1 MKTKC
6 VADIKDRDLVD
17 GIFLVKDKILA
28 MAKNGKPYLTLKLMD
43 KSGEVDAKVWDNADE
58 VGSLFDKNDFLAVRA
73 KASVY
78 LGKMQ
83 LILSELKLVP
93 EDQVD
98 LADFLPETD
107 RDINVMVG
115 ELKGL
120 VSSLRDPE
128 LKRLL
133 IAFFGDPELMAQ
145 FRVAPAAKGMH
156 HVYLGGLLEHSLAVA
171 KLVDAMTP
179 LYEGL
184 NRDLLIAGALL
195 HDIGKV
201 REMSYIRS
209 FDYTDEG
216 KLIGHI
222 TIGVEML
229 QERISSLPGFPVELG
244 MLLKHML
251 LSHHGQYEYGSPKRP
266 KTLEAT
272 ILNYLDDLDSKINGI
287 RTHIRK
293 EPDNPSRWTS
303 YHRLYDRYFFK
314 ENCLQGEEMELRPE
328 DCLEPSE
335 RIPERVSPPPF
346 SSPPPQAPQAQ
357 HPPEAPRAP
366 QAQQAQQQKGGAP
379 QEPARGNE
387 QGRKNFSNNPFAALK
402 NPKG

>member
-1 MKTKC
+1 MKRKF

-17 GIFLVKDKILA
+17 AVFLVREKILA

-43 KSGEVDAKVWDNADE
+43 KTGELDAKVWDNADE
-58 VGSLFDKNDFLAVRA
+58 VGTLFDKNDFLAVRA

-83 LILSELKLVP
+83 LILSELKRVP
-93 EDQVD
+93 EEDVD

-107 RDINVMVG
+107 RDINLMVE
-115 ELKGL
+115 ELQGM
-120 VSSLRDPE
+120 VASLKDPD
-128 LKRLL
+128 LARLL
-133 IAFFGDPELMAQ
+133 CAFFDDPALLAQ

-179 LYEGL
+179 LYRGL

-201 REMSYIRS
+201 REMTYLRS
-209 FDYTDEG
+209 FDYSDEG

-229 QERISSLPGFPVELG
+229 QERISRLPDFPVELG

-266 KTLEAT
+266 KTMEAT

-314 ENCLQGEEMELRPE
+314 ENGMPCEEQELF
-328 DCLEPSE
+328 PSE
-335 RIPERVSPPPF
+335 VPEPPV
-346 SSPPPQAPQAQ
+346 
-357 HPPEAPRAP
+357 
-366 QAQQAQQQKGGAP
+366 
-379 QEPARGNE
+379 EPAPEPAPVRPPSGRGRDE
-387 QGRKNFSNNPFAALK
+387 GRKSFSNNPFATLK
-402 NPKG
+402 NETLDLF

>member
-1 MKTKC
+1 MKKKYI
-6 VADIKDRDLVD
+6 ADIKDRDVVESVY
-17 GIFLVKDKILA
+17 LVKDKIMA

-43 KSGEVDAKVWDNADE
+43 KTGEVDAKVWDNADQIAE
-58 VGSLFDKNDFLAVRA
+58 LFDKNDFLAVRA

-93 EDQVD
+93 EESVE
-98 LADFLPETD
+98 LADFLPETE
-107 RDINVMVG
+107 RDINQMVE
-115 ELKGL
+115 ELWTL
-120 VSSLRDPE
+120 IDSLGDPE

-133 IAFFGDPELMAQ
+133 SAFFSDAELLAQ
-145 FRVAPAAKGMH
+145 YRVAPAAKGMH
-156 HVYLGGLLEHSLAVA
+156 HVYLGGLLEHSLSVA
-171 KLVDAMTP
+171 KLVDAIMP
-179 LYEGL
+179 LYVGL

-201 REMSYIRS
+201 REMTYLRA
-209 FDYTDEG
+209 FDYSDEG

-229 QERISSLPGFPVELG
+229 QERIAALPGFPFELG

-266 KTLEAT
+266 KTVEAT

-287 RTHIRK
+287 RTHIKK

-314 ENCLQGEEMELRPE
+314 ENCLPVAVQEECPE
-328 DCLEPSE
+328 ES
-335 RIPERVSPPPF
+335 
-346 SSPPPQAPQAQ
+346 
-357 HPPEAPRAP
+357 
-366 QAQQAQQQKGGAP
+366 
-379 QEPARGNE
+379 EPAEPAPCPEPAVAEPGVHTPQGPAGNQPAARPQQSRGE
-387 QGRKNFSNNPFAALK
+387 RKNFSNNPFAALK
-402 NPKG
+402 DDFDLF

>member
-1 MKTKC
+1 LKKKC
-6 VADIKDRDLVD
+6 VADIKDRDMVD
-17 GIFLVKDKILA
+17 AVFLVKDKILA

-43 KSGEVDAKVWDNADE
+43 KTGEVDAKVWDNADE
-58 VGSLFDKNDFLAVRA
+58 IGSLFEKNDFLAVRA

-83 LILSELKLVP
+83 LILSDLKLVP
-93 EDQVD
+93 EEQVD

-107 RDINVMVG
+107 RDINIMVE
-115 ELKGL
+115 ELKAL
-120 VSSLRDPE
+120 VASLKDPN

-133 IAFFGDPELMAQ
+133 IAFFGDPELLAQ

-171 KLVDAMTP
+171 KLVDAMMP

-201 REMSYIRS
+201 REMTYMRS
-209 FDYTDEG
+209 FDYSDEG

-229 QERISSLPGFPVELG
+229 QERITSLPGFPVELG

-266 KTLEAT
+266 KTMEAT

-314 ENCLQGEEMELRPE
+314 ENCLQGEDELSPVEFPE
-328 DCLEPSE
+328 LEAELVPESE
-335 RIPERVSPPPF
+335 AEELQEAVVETVPEPAVARQAAPRGRDEARKPF
-346 SSPPPQAPQAQ
+346 SNS
-357 HPPEAPRAP
+357 
-366 QAQQAQQQKGGAP
+366 
-379 QEPARGNE
+379 
-387 QGRKNFSNNPFAALK
+387 PFATLK
-402 NPKG
+402 NENLDLF